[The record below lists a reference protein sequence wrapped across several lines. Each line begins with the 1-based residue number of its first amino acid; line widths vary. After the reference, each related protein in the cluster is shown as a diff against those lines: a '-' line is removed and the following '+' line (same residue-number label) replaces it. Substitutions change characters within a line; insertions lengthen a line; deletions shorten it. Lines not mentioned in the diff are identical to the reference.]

1 VRPHR
6 TDIRAL
12 TVQRY
17 SQPLQFVH
25 FLSEKQQ
32 KTAKSGQ
39 KLPFS
44 AKNSKKPLKMMIYS
58 LKDPISVQ
66 KAMFMM
72 TPTCI
77 TQKGHKPMISHP
89 IFQTFVTRQE
99 LLREMLVTRPEA
111 KTQRPVSVSD
121 IARRMGVSRNAISRL
136 LNTDPCDLPL
146 SEQMAV
152 RCYLLTKGLGYM
164 FSLADWLDIDG
175 YYTQDQYDKR
185 IDGYVKEYSPDI
197 AGFTPTTT
205 PATKEGAQA

>member
-1 VRPHR
+1 
-6 TDIRAL
+6 
-12 TVQRY
+12 
-17 SQPLQFVH
+17 
-25 FLSEKQQ
+25 
-32 KTAKSGQ
+32 
-39 KLPFS
+39 
-44 AKNSKKPLKMMIYS
+44 MMIFS

-72 TPTCI
+72 TPTCN

-89 IFQTFVTRQE
+89 IFQAFTTRQE

-121 IARRMGVSRNAISRL
+121 IARRMAVSRNAVSRL

-175 YYTQDQYDKR
+175 YYTQDQYDAR
-185 IDGYVKEYSPDI
+185 IDAYVKEYDPNVLEFTISESP
-197 AGFTPTTT
+197 T
-205 PATKEGAQA
+205 TKEGAPA